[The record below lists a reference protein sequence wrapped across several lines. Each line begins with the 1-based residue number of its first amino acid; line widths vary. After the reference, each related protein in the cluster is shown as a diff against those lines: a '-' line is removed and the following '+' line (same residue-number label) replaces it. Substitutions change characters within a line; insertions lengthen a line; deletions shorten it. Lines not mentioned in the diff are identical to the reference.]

1 VAGWEQVLA
10 EVIRTRRA
18 ALVGYASLYTV
29 NRVDA
34 ERVLQEAVVR
44 SFAGRRRLGTVQDA
58 EAAIRRHIR
67 VTCAEAARRPLQ
79 RPTLTVLD
87 EVRTQGAVPVVDT
100 RAALSSLSPRQRL
113 CVVAVLFDELPV
125 ADAAADLGMSEGAVR
140 RHLADGTAALRR
152 YLGESVAWPTGG
164 TTVTTI
170 SVAEGLV
177 S

>member
-1 VAGWEQVLA
+1 MAGWEQVLA

-18 ALVGYASLYTV
+18 ALVAYASLYTL

-34 ERVLQEAVVR
+34 ERVVADAVVR
-44 SFAGRRRLGTVQDA
+44 AFGGRRRLTGPQDA
-58 EAAIRRHIR
+58 EAAVRREIRA
-67 VTCAEAARRPLQ
+67 TCAERARRPVQ

-87 EVRTQGAVPVVDT
+87 DARPSVAPLVDA
-100 RAALSSLSPRQRL
+100 RAALSVLSPRQRL
-113 CVVAVLFDELPV
+113 CVVAVFFDELSV

-140 RHLADGTAALRR
+140 RHLADGTTALRR
-152 YLGESVAWPTGG
+152 HLGECVAWPTGG

-170 SVAEGLV
+170 SVEEGLV